1 MCALFDVILSC
12 PYSLMQKMNGKDLD
26 ALIINKSE
34 QEAVGSDISYES
46 TPTETTSLPVLE
58 RVSRERLKCEETKID
73 RDAFQSL
80 CQV

>member
-46 TPTETTSLPVLE
+46 TPTETT
-58 RVSRERLKCEETKID
+58 CT
-73 RDAFQSL
+73 
-80 CQV
+80 